1 MKKINFKE
9 FEKSFNEFSDELR
22 NEIVEYMKDSVEERL
37 NIDGTS
43 DLLIDIRELKYVRGE
58 IKNAIEV
65 NIKDKESFIELF
77 KNDYIFKEFENDNYD
92 RVEFPISIAVKVR
105 DNDFIFDNE
114 MNIKYKFYIIENN
127 YEYGILFYIDRVY
140 NEVKA
145 LIYAIYVGE

>member
-9 FEKSFNEFSDELR
+9 FETSFNEFSDELR

-127 YEYGILFYIDRVY
+127 YEYGILFYIDRTY